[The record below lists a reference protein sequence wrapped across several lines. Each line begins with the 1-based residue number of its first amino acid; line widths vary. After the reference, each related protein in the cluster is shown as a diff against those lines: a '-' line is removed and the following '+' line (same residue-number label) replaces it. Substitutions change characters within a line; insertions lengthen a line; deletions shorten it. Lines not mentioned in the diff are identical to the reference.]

1 MSPEHTPDEPPST
14 DGSMKDDS
22 SNGSDSVLPTQTS
35 RSKPPVDGLQPQHR
49 LPERIGHYT
58 IEAVIGQGGWGQMM
72 YSDGFQRQN
81 LTPTLLGFLLS
92 VALAIVLDLALVAL
106 ERRLSPWAK
115 AR

>member
-1 MSPEHTPDEPPST
+1 
-14 DGSMKDDS
+14 
-22 SNGSDSVLPTQTS
+22 
-35 RSKPPVDGLQPQHR
+35 
-49 LPERIGHYT
+49 
-58 IEAVIGQGGWGQMM
+58 MM